1 MKKRVLLPGIIAC
14 AAICIVGCSTMA
26 PDTITQLSTIDAVL
40 AGHYDGEMT
49 CGELLKH
56 GDFGIGTFHALDG
69 EMAFLDG
76 TIYQVKADGKV
87 YLPPRSATIPF
98 ATAVKFRK
106 DASFAVAGPTEFA
119 GLVEAVN
126 RAAPNMNTFLA
137 VKARGHFSR
146 MKTRSVPAQSKP
158 YPPLVEVTRNQPE
171 FDLADVTGTIVGFRM
186 PDFTKGIAVSGY
198 HLHFISD
205 DHAAGGHILD
215 FTMERGTVELDVCHR
230 LLLILPS
237 DASSFAGLDLSR
249 DRSKELEKAEK

>member
-1 MKKRVLLPGIIAC
+1 MKKRFLLPALIAC
-14 AAICIVGCSTMA
+14 AAICIVGCATTA

-49 CGELLKH
+49 CGELLRH

-69 EMAFLDG
+69 EMILLDG

-87 YLPPRSATIPF
+87 YLPPRAATTPF
-98 ATAVKFRK
+98 AAAVKFRK

-119 GLVEAVN
+119 ALVESVN

-137 VKARGHFSR
+137 VKASGHFSR

-171 FDLADVTGTIVGFRM
+171 FELDDITGTIVGFRM
-186 PDFTKGIAVSGY
+186 PDFTKGIAVPGY

-205 DHAAGGHILD
+205 GRTAGGHILD
-215 FTMERGTVELDVCHR
+215 FNMERGTVELDACNR

-237 DASSFAGLDLSR
+237 EASSFADLDLSH
-249 DRSKELEKAEK
+249 DRSGELEEAEK